1 MTPDSFS
8 SSSSDE
14 VSTLFSVLLV
24 LTVVFILVGIGLF
37 AWELIVDYKA
47 ELTPP
52 AAIFSLLPLR

>member
-1 MTPDSFS
+1 
-8 SSSSDE
+8 
-14 VSTLFSVLLV
+14 V
-24 LTVVFILVGIGLF
+24 LTVVFVLVGIGLF

>member
-1 MTPDSFS
+1 LTPDSFD

-14 VSTLFSVLLV
+14 VSTVFSVLLV
-24 LTVVFILVGIGLF
+24 LTIVFVLVGIGLF

-52 AAIFSLLPLR
+52 AAIFNLLPLR